1 MIKRAITLLMLLSL
15 AGIAY
20 AQEKAQPKVEDKPIR
35 ISTELIQLDVV
46 VTDKNGKVVT
56 GLTKDDFELFEGG
69 KKQAISFF
77 EFVESTIR
85 SKGPA
90 DKSGVQPSPENEE
103 LTAADVKRIF
113 AFVVDDL
120 TIRGEDLIYVR
131 EMLTN
136 YVNNQMGPQDLVA
149 IIRTVGGRGL
159 LQQFTSNKQL
169 LLRAINSLTVST
181 HPLSAVATVG
191 QDPPLGR
198 VPDPI
203 QDTEAAIDSGEQQ
216 GTLVI
221 GPQLSPAAEAIDEAR
236 QVTRAIMT
244 LGTASFVIDS
254 MKQLPGRKSL
264 VLISGGLPIL
274 GREFSTFGLDI
285 SNLINRLADT
295 ATRAGVAVHTMNI
308 RGLSAN
314 AGVASFV
321 DTPGKSAIPTDIGSL
336 SNSISGGGPN
346 GPGFGRGP
354 NEALLGK
361 DVLQDQLGLRVL
373 ASATGGLSVMNKNNF
388 ADGLGKIV
396 DSSEGYYLLAYTPT
410 DEKFDGKFR
419 RLEVKVKG
427 GGLRVLTRT
436 GYFAR
441 VDKET
446 ESATTK
452 EQQLLAAVRSPLAR
466 RDINVGALMTYRAVQ
481 APKNTDD
488 SKGSKGDSG
497 LHGAIDIYMLI
508 DPKTLKLDEVG
519 GKQNA
524 NFDVAVF
531 VFDEFGEMRGGFSK
545 TIDTNLTPE
554 EYARVTKG
562 GLTYTADTILPP
574 GAYQLRM
581 AVRDNKTGSTGTMQR
596 YIEVPDLAQ
605 GKIAASSLM
614 ISAAPTG
621 DTKTPNTIAIT
632 ADRRVSRSQDL
643 RYAVMVYNAKLKD
656 GKAQVRVQMSISQ
669 NGKVL
674 HKEAEET
681 MQSAGGN
688 AANLIKVGQ
697 LGLSRVPPGRYT
709 ITLTIIDPLAD
720 KKSQTLI
727 RSQDFIVE

>member
-1 MIKRAITLLMLLSL
+1 MMKRAIILFVLVSL
-15 AGIAY
+15 AGTVY
-20 AQEKAQPKVEDKPIR
+20 AQEQAQQKSDDKPIR

-56 GLTKDDFELFEGG
+56 GLTKDDFELSESG
-69 KKQAISFF
+69 KKQTISFF
-77 EFVESTIR
+77 EFVEAAIR
-85 SKGPA
+85 AKSPA

-103 LTAADVKRIF
+103 LTASDVKRIF

-120 TIRGEDLIYVR
+120 TIRGEDLTYVR
-131 EMLTN
+131 EMLTS
-136 YVNNQMGPQDLVA
+136 YVNNQMGPNDLVA

-181 HPLSAVATVG
+181 HPLSSVATTG

-198 VPDPI
+198 VPDPL
-203 QDTEAAIDSGEQQ
+203 QDSEAALDAAEQQ
-216 GTLVI
+216 GTVII

-236 QVTRAIMT
+236 QVTRAVMT

-264 VLISGGLPIL
+264 ILISGGLPIL
-274 GREFSTFGLDI
+274 GREFSSFGLDI
-285 SNLINRLADT
+285 SNLVNKLADN
-295 ATRAGVAVHTMNI
+295 ATRAGVAIHTMNI

-321 DTPGKSAIPTDIGSL
+321 DTPAKSAIPTDLGSL
-336 SNSISGGGPN
+336 AGSITPGAS

-354 NEALLGK
+354 NESLLGK
-361 DVLQDQLGLRVL
+361 DVMQDQLGLRVL
-373 ASATGGLSVMNKNNF
+373 ASATGGLSVMNRNNF
-388 ADGLGKIV
+388 SDGLGKIV
-396 DSSEGYYLLAYTPT
+396 DSSEGYYLIAYTPT

-419 RLEVKVKG
+419 RLEVKAKG
-427 GGLRVLTRT
+427 SGLKVMTRS

-441 VDKET
+441 LDKAEET
-446 ESATTK
+446 ATTK

-481 APKNTDD
+481 APKNTSD
-488 SKGSKGDSG
+488 SKGGKGGSG

-508 DPKTLKLDEVG
+508 DPKTLRLDEVG
-519 GKQNA
+519 GKQNV

-531 VFDEFGEMRGGFSK
+531 VFDEFGEIRGGFSK

-596 YIEVPDLAQ
+596 YIEVPDLSQ

-614 ISAAPTG
+614 ISAAPPG
-621 DTKTPNTIAIT
+621 DTKTPNTTAIT
-632 ADRRVSRSQDL
+632 ADRRVSRNQDL

-674 HKEAEET
+674 YKEAEET
-681 MQSAGGN
+681 MQSVGGN
-688 AANLIKVGQ
+688 DGNLIKIGQ
-697 LGLSRVPPGRYT
+697 LILSRVPPGRYT
-709 ITLTIIDPLAD
+709 ITLTLTDPLAD